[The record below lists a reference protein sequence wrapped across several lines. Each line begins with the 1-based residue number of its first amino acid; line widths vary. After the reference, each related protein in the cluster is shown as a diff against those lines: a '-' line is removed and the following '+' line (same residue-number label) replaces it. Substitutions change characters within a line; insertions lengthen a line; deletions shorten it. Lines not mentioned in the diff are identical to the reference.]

1 MAFSE
6 RVVVLS
12 GAVLLPTT
20 VLAATEVTTEEGL
33 LTARETGGEIQLAA
47 GQTARQ
53 RQSRGKG
60 NRAACFPSQSVII
73 EIYTSF
79 CLARL
84 FLFP

>member
-33 LTARETGGEIQLAA
+33 LTALETGGEIQLAA

-53 RQSRGKG
+53 RQSRG
-60 NRAACFPSQSVII
+60 
-73 EIYTSF
+73 
-79 CLARL
+79 
-84 FLFP
+84 LFPVPICYY

>member
-60 NRAACFPSQSVII
+60 NRAAKAI
-73 EIYTSF
+73 
-79 CLARL
+79 ARPVSRPNL
-84 FLFP
+84 LLLKFIPYFV